1 MSQFRFF
8 WLLLTG
14 LLGMGFG
21 LGQVGQ
27 ERLPVGA
34 VQAAPE
40 RFADVAPTHWAYEA
54 LRQVTAQGIFTGY
67 PDGTFGGT
75 KGLSRYEA
83 AVIAARLVDYLDSL
97 VNVLSG
103 DEVFM
108 DSLRQAA
115 EELGPV
121 SDMGTRVARLEAGLE
136 EAASVAY
143 VRALEE
149 RLVSVESELNT
160 VLGRQVFP
168 ATPLD
173 PNEVP
178 LTAAEALAAADGEAV
193 GSAPAGSAGSGLG
206 TTDDGATAVTL
217 LSDSARPFYVG
228 FAPGVV
234 STSGDVYFGAQV
246 GYDALLGPVGVVARF
261 VLNSGANELR
271 VSADATVR
279 LRAFDENLALYGGI
293 GPGFSFRPGGS
304 AALLEVPFGFEYLLS
319 ERVGLYG
326 QLTTS
331 YAFAPLNHVDA
342 VLTAGVNLR
351 F

>member
-1 MSQFRFF
+1 MSKV
-8 WLLLTG
+8 G
-14 LLGMGFG
+14 LCGLMVAVLAGVGFG
-21 LGQVGQ
+21 LGQSS
-27 ERLPVGA
+27 LPVGA
-34 VQAAPE
+34 IQPAPE
-40 RFADVAPTHWAYEA
+40 RYKDVAPTHWAYEA
-54 LRQVTAQGIFTGY
+54 LQQVTAQGIFTGY

-75 KGLSRYEA
+75 NGLSRYEA

-108 DSLRQAA
+108 DSLREAA
-115 EELGPV
+115 TELGPV
-121 SDMGTRVARLEAGLE
+121 SDMGERVTRLEAGME
-136 EAASVAY
+136 QAASVAY

-149 RLVSVESELNT
+149 RLVTVEGELNT
-160 VLGRQVFP
+160 ILGRQVFP
-168 ATPLD
+168 AIPID

-178 LTAAEALAAADGEAV
+178 LTAADALAAGDAGTASPQTA
-193 GSAPAGSAGSGLG
+193 SASQGDTP
-206 TTDDGATAVTL
+206 AVTFL
-217 LSDSARPFYVG
+217 TDSPRPFYVG

-234 STSGDVYFGAQV
+234 STSGDIYFGAQV
-246 GYDALLGPVGVVARF
+246 GYDALLGPVGVVGRL
-261 VLNSGANELR
+261 VLNSGADELR

-279 LRAFDENLALYGGI
+279 LRAFDDSFSFYGGF

-304 AALLEVPFGFEYLLS
+304 AVLLEIPVGAEYLLS
-319 ERVGLYG
+319 QQVGLYG

-342 VLTAGVNLR
+342 VFTVGINLR

>member
-103 DEVFM
+103 DEAFM

-121 SDMGTRVARLEAGLE
+121 SDMGARVARLEAGLE

-178 LTAAEALAAADGEAV
+178 LTAAEALAAADGEN
-193 GSAPAGSAGSGLG
+193 SAPAGSVGSVGTPAGSD
-206 TTDDGATAVTL
+206 TPAVTF

-304 AALLEVPFGFEYLLS
+304 AALLEIPFGFEYLLS